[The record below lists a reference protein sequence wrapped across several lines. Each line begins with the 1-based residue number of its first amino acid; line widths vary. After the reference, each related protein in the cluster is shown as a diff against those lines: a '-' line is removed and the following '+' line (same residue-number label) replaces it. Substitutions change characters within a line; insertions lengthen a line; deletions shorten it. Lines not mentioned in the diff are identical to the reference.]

1 MRRATISRLELA
13 SGRRNFN
20 PRSPWGERQSLKIET
35 KHARRY
41 FNPRSPWGERPN
53 LMKKGVYWALFQSTL
68 SVRRATCRRKARR
81 RHPLWFQST
90 LSVRRATVG
99 KCCKES
105 PNNISIHALREE
117 SDWMMLVV
125 FLGLSEFQSTLSVR
139 RATVDYINVGLA
151 VDISI
156 HALREE
162 SDQHRYWRGQ
172 AYGHFNPRSPWGER
186 PHDKKACLSCS
197 FYFNPRS
204 PWGERPLYMYR
215 W

>member
-1 MRRATISRLELA
+1 MLQRKPKQY
-13 SGRRNFN
+13 FN
-20 PRSPWGERQSLKIET
+20 PRSPWGERLNDAGRLLGLIWISI
-35 KHARRY
+35 HALREESDCWLHKCWTCCWY
-41 FNPRSPWGERPN
+41 FNPRSPWGERPAS
-53 LMKKGVYWALFQSTL
+53 LLTGA
-68 SVRRATCRRKARR
+68 SV
-81 RHPLWFQST
+81 WSFQST